1 MNRLAIVSLMVLAL
15 AQTGPAPAKKK
26 GGPRCSPTAQQ
37 LFVAPM
43 GEPFRAGPGAP
54 YPVAAWFAK
63 VDADHDGK
71 VTMTEFV
78 ADADAYFRTLDL
90 NHDGEIDPSELSA
103 YETKVP
109 EVAQFR
115 MGGGPG
121 GGHWK
126 DEQSKA
132 SDSESESAPE
142 PAYPVFE
149 GPLGAGSWA
158 FLNIPQP
165 VASAD
170 ADFNRGVSGREFHAA
185 ALKRFGLIDTAHVG
199 VLTLAT
205 LPHTPAQD
213 EGIACAAKLQQQQQG
228 VKK

>member
-1 MNRLAIVSLMVLAL
+1 MNRIAVVSLMVLAL
-15 AQTGPAPAKKK
+15 AQAGPGQAKKK
-26 GGPRCSPTAQQ
+26 SGPRCSPNAQQ
-37 LFVAPM
+37 LFLSPM
-43 GEPFRAGPGAP
+43 GEPFRAGPGVP

-63 VDADHDGK
+63 ADTDHDGK
-71 VTMTEFV
+71 LTVGEFV
-78 ADADAYFRTLDL
+78 AESDAYFNTLDL
-90 NHDGEIDPSELSA
+90 NHDGEIDPAEISA

-121 GGHWK
+121 GGRWK
-126 DEQSKA
+126 EEQSKA
-132 SDSESESAPE
+132 SDSDSEAPPE

-149 GPLGAGSWA
+149 GPMGAGSWS

-170 ADFNRGVSGREFHAA
+170 SDFNRGVSAREFHAA
-185 ALKRFGLIDTAHVG
+185 AIRRFGLIDTAHVG

-205 LPHTPAQD
+205 LPHTPAQE
-213 EGIACAAKLQQQQQG
+213 EGIACAAKLQQQG
-228 VKK
+228 GK